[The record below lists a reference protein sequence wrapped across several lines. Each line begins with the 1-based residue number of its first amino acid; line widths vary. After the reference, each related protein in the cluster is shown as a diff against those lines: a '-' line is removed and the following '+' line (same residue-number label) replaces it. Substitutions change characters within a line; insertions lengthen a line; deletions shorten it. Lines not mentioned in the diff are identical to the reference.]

1 MRPTPPP
8 NYLANYPAHLV
19 DSVRHAI
26 AQGRLAGILLG
37 KYPQAHDIRTDKML
51 YDYVQA
57 IRNRHLKNTAV
68 VSKVAYDSKLQTL
81 GKALGTHTNIR
92 RVQGGKIKAKRE
104 IRVAALFRDMPV
116 EFLRMIVVH
125 ELAHLKEP
133 EHNRGFYQL
142 CQHMEPDYFQL
153 EFDLRSY
160 LCYLDVG
167 GETLWPPYF
176 TNTESTASSSL
187 TSTSEPLP
195 RR

>member
-1 MRPTPPP
+1 MRPNPPP
-8 NYLANYPAHLV
+8 NYLAGYPAHLV

-26 AQGRLAGILLG
+26 AQGRLAGALLG
-37 KYPQAHDIRTDKML
+37 KYPQAHDIRTDKAL

-57 IRNRHLKNTAV
+57 IRSRHLKNTAV

-81 GKALGTHTNIR
+81 QKALGTHSTIG

-104 IRVAALFRDMPV
+104 IRVANLFRDMPN

-125 ELAHLKEP
+125 ELAHLKES
-133 EHNRGFYQL
+133 EHNKSFYQL

-160 LCYLDVG
+160 LSYLDAG
-167 GETLWPPYF
+167 GEALWAVPPSRA
-176 TNTESTASSSL
+176 E
-187 TSTSEPLP
+187 
-195 RR
+195 

>member
-1 MRPTPPP
+1 MRPNPPP
-8 NYLANYPAHLV
+8 NYLAGYPAHLV

-26 AQGRLAGILLG
+26 AQGKLAGSLLR
-37 KYPQAHDIRTDKML
+37 KYPQAHDIRTDRAL
-51 YDYVQA
+51 YDYVQD

-81 GKALGTHTNIR
+81 QKALGTHTTIG

-104 IRVAALFRDMPV
+104 IRVAGLFRDMPG

-125 ELAHLKEP
+125 ELAHLKESD
-133 EHNRGFYQL
+133 HNKAFYQL

-160 LCYLDVG
+160 LSYLDAG
-167 GETLWPPYF
+167 GEILWATPSGA
-176 TNTESTASSSL
+176 EQGIAG
-187 TSTSEPLP
+187 
-195 RR
+195 

>member
-1 MRPTPPP
+1 MRPHPSP
-8 NYLANYPAHLV
+8 NYLAGYPHHLV

-26 AQGRLAGILLG
+26 DQGKLAVILLG
-37 KYPQAHDIRTDKML
+37 KYPQTHGIRTDKAL
-51 YDYVQA
+51 YDYVQD

-81 GKALGTHTNIR
+81 QKALGTHTNIG

-104 IRVAALFRDMPV
+104 IRIAGLFREMPD

-125 ELAHLKEP
+125 ELAHLKES
-133 EHNRGFYQL
+133 EHNKAFYQL

-160 LCYLDVG
+160 LTYLDAG
-167 GETLWPPYF
+167 GTAIW
-176 TNTESTASSSL
+176 ASS
-187 TSTSEPLP
+187 TSADV
-195 RR
+195 